1 MRVTATPWTALSPF
15 LGYDDA
21 TQVTPEHVVGFKD
34 HRLSSINPRTK
45 KPISAKTVKD
55 SDLSAL
61 KTLFGWAVSNHR
73 LTNNPATGITIK
85 LGKRRVT
92 RPKGFTDEEAKALLE
107 AADAHRQG
115 NEQPKTSAAKRW
127 VPWLCAYTGA
137 RVGEVAQA
145 RADTLGYVVFL
156 GDSDETRLVDAILLE
171 QNDVYGPPPLCKDVG
186 SSQARPVLA
195 VVYPALQR
203 DRSTAGP
210 DDLRGSTARQMDELW
225 RSHRFLGVCR
235 PRSDR
240 CAINIPLPSQARLP
254 SGWGLFG
261 YAALTADR

>member
-1 MRVTATPWTALSPF
+1 MCIRDRLCRLF
-15 LGYDDA
+15 LGHDDA

-127 VPWLCAYTGA
+127 VPWLCAVSYTH
-137 RVGEVAQA
+137 
-145 RADTLGYVVFL
+145 L
-156 GDSDETRLVDAILLE
+156 
-171 QNDVYGPPPLCKDVG
+171 DVYKR
-186 SSQARPVLA
+186 QAHGEADLAIERLGIDQRAVA
-195 VVYPALQR
+195 VVDDEIERHVPAPPAAQR
-203 DRSTAGP
+203 A
-210 DDLRGSTARQMDELW
+210 
-225 RSHRFLGVCR
+225 
-235 PRSDR
+235 
-240 CAINIPLPSQARLP
+240 
-254 SGWGLFG
+254 
-261 YAALTADR
+261 